1 MAMPPDDWCLVAEEQ
16 DVSVPS
22 EDRRHCQM
30 ERANVI
36 SVTKLCV
43 KALMETSLK
52 QGKALQD
59 DHPQL
64 VQLLLVLELALK
76 HRLKAKRTLLGQ
88 RRTFW
93 TAIEAFE
100 KMSPDF
106 GNSVENIRNMPG
118 IRTFVG
124 RGRAWLRLVVM
135 QKKMADFLLAMASQK
150 AILREL
156 YDVGSVMLSD
166 EASIICGM
174 LVGLNS
180 MDYNVMMKGED
191 FDRTPGVLDLA
202 LYLSDSAPPPKPVEE
217 KLEQGELTQL
227 LDQKCFLEEMNRK
240 LETSLERCQSKL
252 QASEETSSAL
262 AEKVQTLINQVSSL
276 TSECDQ
282 LKRTLETSTSELQH
296 SMGTMADDKKLELE
310 TLIQSRA
317 GLNDMY
323 LGAQR
328 SLEAETR
335 LRQQTEHE
343 LSVLRAAR
351 DEKEGA
357 MVLLEKSLLEK
368 QETVTSLRKQLE
380 ELKDL
385 NLKMQNQLKTSQEL
399 QQRDTT
405 KIKALDSKVSQLT
418 TSNRQLEKDLEVAHT
433 TMATVEQT
441 CKDLGARLQEVQLD
455 KNTAETNYSIEK
467 QWRIALQADLQRE
480 KDRVVELTSENREFK
495 ALKKEHAELQ
505 EKYACLQDTTTEQE
519 MALVELGKQL
529 SASKQKLIDIKEQ
542 SQGQIWQ
549 DSNNIEH
556 CQLCSSVFSVA
567 KRKHHCRSCG
577 GVFCHS
583 CSEKNIQL
591 ASSSKP
597 VRVCDGCYTTLSKKP
612 PV

>member
-1 MAMPPDDWCLVAEEQ
+1 MAMPSEDWCFVAEEQ
-16 DVSVPS
+16 DVNVPS

-30 ERANVI
+30 ERANLI

-52 QGKALQD
+52 QGKAFQD

-93 TAIEAFE
+93 TAIETFE

-106 GNSVENIRNMPG
+106 GNSVENIQNMPG

-124 RGRAWLRLVVM
+124 RGRAWLRLVLM
-135 QKKMADFLLAMASQK
+135 QKKMADFFQTMSSQK
-150 AILREL
+150 AMLKEL
-156 YDVGSVMLSD
+156 YDVGSVMLSE
-166 EASIICGM
+166 EAAIISGM

-191 FDRTPGVLDLA
+191 FDRTPGVLDLVF
-202 LYLSDSAPPPKPVEE
+202 YLSDSAPPPKPVEE
-217 KLEQGELTQL
+217 ELEQGELSQL

-240 LETSLERCQSKL
+240 LEASVERYQSRL
-252 QASEETSSAL
+252 QTSEETSSAL
-262 AEKVQTLINQVSSL
+262 AEKVQMLVNQVSTL
-276 TSECDQ
+276 TSECDR
-282 LKRTLETSTSELQH
+282 LKRLLETSTSQLQH
-296 SMGTMADDKKLELE
+296 SMGTMADDKNLELE

-317 GLNDMY
+317 GLNDLY
-323 LGAQR
+323 LATQK

-335 LRQQTEHE
+335 LRQQTEQE
-343 LSVLRAAR
+343 LSVLRAVR
-351 DEKEGA
+351 DDKEGA
-357 MVLLEKSLLEK
+357 MMLLEKSVMEK

-385 NLKMQNQLKTSQEL
+385 NMKMTIQLKTSQEL
-399 QQRDTT
+399 QQRDTN
-405 KIKALDSKVSQLT
+405 KIKALESKVSQLT
-418 TSNRQLEKDLEVAHT
+418 SSSRQLEKDLEVAHT
-433 TMATVEQT
+433 TMETVEQT
-441 CKDLGARLQEVQLD
+441 CKDLGTRLQEVQLD
-455 KNTAETNYSIEK
+455 KNTAESNYSIEK
-467 QWRIALQADLQRE
+467 QWRIALKADLQRE
-480 KDRVVELTSENREFK
+480 KDRVVELTSENREYK

-505 EKYACLQDTTTEQE
+505 EKYACLQDTTSEQE

-529 SASKQKLIDIKEQ
+529 SASKQKLVDIKEQ
-542 SQGQIWQ
+542 SGQVWQ

-556 CQLCSSVFSVA
+556 CQLCSTVFSVA

-583 CSEKNIQL
+583 CSENNIQL

-597 VRVCDGCYTTLSKKP
+597 VRVCDGCYAILSKKP